1 MGSVSTVGEVSSPRS
16 GARRFL
22 AIPIPDRLRDAVAG
36 IAPAPASGIRP
47 VDVHGLHLTL
57 HFLGDVPR
65 EAIDAALAGL
75 AFAPFEMVLH
85 GAGHFSPPTGDTVLW
100 IGVVQSEAL
109 MQLHGE
115 LGERLRG
122 AGLKTESRPFT
133 PHLTLARCA
142 ARVDKRLI
150 NDWLDAWQ
158 AFGPLPAPVS
168 SLQLYRSERVAGA
181 APHYVIEAG
190 WPA

>member
-1 MGSVSTVGEVSSPRS
+1 MSSPRS
-16 GARRFL
+16 QARSSARRFI
-22 AIPIPDRLRDAVAG
+22 AIPIPDSLRDALAA

-57 HFLGDVPR
+57 HFLGDVTQKAV
-65 EAIDAALAGL
+65 ESALDG
-75 AFAPFEMVLH
+75 FALSPFELVLR

-100 IGVVQSEAL
+100 IGVAPGAAL

-115 LGERLRG
+115 LGERLRD

-158 AFGPLPAPVS
+158 DFGPVPSPVS
-168 SLQLYRSERVAGA
+168 AVQLYRSERVVGA
-181 APHYVIEAG
+181 APHYEIEAG